1 MHSFDGIENFSGDV
15 AMKAVVKPKPL
26 KKKKL
31 ALKKNIANT
40 AISTENYEY
49 IVGELEIKDEAVKNK
64 LIALMKEYCVP
75 TPDYEEIDFDIDED
89 SGLYAELLWEKK
101 KVMAFA
107 QSNTESYEYAKDSQY
122 TCFLFDENVDLDA
135 FIDSIK

>member
-1 MHSFDGIENFSGDV
+1 MS
-15 AMKAVVKPKPL
+15 
-26 KKKKL
+26 
-31 ALKKNIANT
+31 
-40 AISTENYEY
+40 
-49 IVGELEIKDEAVKNK
+49 KNK
-64 LIALMKEYCVP
+64 YLTKDLSIGILGLI
-75 TPDYEEIDFDIDED
+75 DYKSPKDI
-89 SGLYAELLWEKK
+89 YWEKK